1 MSAQL
6 ITSLFS
12 PLGTSLLLGG
22 CGVLLMF
29 SFRRERRRM
38 GSIVTGVAF
47 AWLWLWS
54 TPWVSDALCGA
65 IEAQAGPR
73 DLAAVAPAPV
83 IVVLGGG
90 VSGPRPPLRPD
101 PDLGASADRMWHTVR
116 LYRAGK
122 AQKLL
127 LSGGAVRTGDGSEA
141 HSMQRF
147 MVDLG
152 VPDAAMELEA
162 TSENT
167 RSNADET
174 VRLLAGQGID
184 RAILVTS
191 ALHMPRARRA
201 FERAGLRVHPAPTDF
216 EVIDMPFDLLRLVPT
231 AAALQASTRGMKE
244 LVGILVAH

>member
-1 MSAQL
+1 MSSDLVTAL
-6 ITSLFS
+6 VS

-22 CGVLLMF
+22 CGVLLTF
-29 SFRRERRRM
+29 SSRRERRRM
-38 GSIVTGVAF
+38 ASIVTGIAL

-73 DLAAVAPAPV
+73 DLVAVAPAPV

-141 HSMQRF
+141 QAMQRF

-152 VPDAAMELEA
+152 VPDAVMQLEA
-162 TSENT
+162 TSDNT
-167 RSNADET
+167 RSNADQT
-174 VRLLAGQGID
+174 VQLLAGQGID

-201 FERAGLRVHPAPTDF
+201 FERAGLQVHPAPTDF
-216 EVIDMPFDLLRLVPT
+216 EVIDMPFDLLRLVPS

-244 LVGILVAH
+244 LVGILAVR